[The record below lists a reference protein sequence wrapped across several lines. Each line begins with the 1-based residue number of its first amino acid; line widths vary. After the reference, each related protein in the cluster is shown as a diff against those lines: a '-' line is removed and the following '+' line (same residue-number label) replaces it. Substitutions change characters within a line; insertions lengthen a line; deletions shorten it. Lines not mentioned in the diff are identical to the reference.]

1 MVTGSA
7 GCKEG
12 REPFIHKIPD
22 WSAIHSRDYG
32 YTRMRAHNRTHLY
45 FEQIS
50 VDKEGA
56 VIDSFTIVKDRHV
69 PYKQL
74 LEDDSEDDA

>member
-1 MVTGSA
+1 MKAINGS
-7 GCKEG
+7 
-12 REPFIHKIPD
+12 
-22 WSAIHSRDYG
+22 
-32 YTRMRAHNRTHLY
+32 HLY

-56 VIDSFTIVKDRHV
+56 VIDSFTIIKDEHL

-74 LEDDSEDDA
+74 LEQDEQERLRAKSSGGAEAEANLL